1 MTQDNYKLKD
11 LEKQFKDKTGG
22 GHGGKIVPTTD
33 VTVRRCSLYLSPRQ
47 RRKVNALI
55 RTSCCNYDR
64 GNCIALDDGEPCV
77 CVQSISYTLCCT
89 WFRDWLLPG
98 TPILYSEIMEVKGVK
113 RCECGAL
120 FQAKS
125 NRAKYCAECA
135 CQVHRRQKTASDRK
149 RRSRNDK

>member
-1 MTQDNYKLKD
+1 MAEEATQRQNGGRPWRKD
-11 LEKQFKDKTGG
+11 CPNHRCNRE
-22 GHGGKIVPTTD
+22 
-33 VTVRRCSLYLSPRQ
+33 RRCSLYLSPRQ

-89 WFRDWLLPG
+89 WFRDWVLPG

-113 RCECGAL
+113 RCVECGAL

-125 NRAKYCAECA
+125 NRAKYCTVCA
-135 CQVHRRQKTASDRK
+135 HQVHRRQKTASDRK
-149 RRSRNDK
+149 RRSRTDK